1 MQKSKIWFLE
11 NFSMF
16 QMLSPGE
23 MHEMDAHMTMREIPE
38 KEVVYLSDDPANH
51 IYILK
56 KGKVKISRLS
66 DDGKEVILGILRPG
80 EVFGELSIIDQER
93 RDEMAIVTEDAL
105 VCKISTAFFEQI
117 MLHNQ
122 KFNFQVTKFIG
133 LRLKKVQ
140 NRLGNIMFKTS
151 EQRIRSF
158 IKEIAF
164 DFGRNIIGEKSQW
177 EIKIR
182 LTHQEVGKL
191 TASSRQTVTTVFNEL
206 EKENIISYTR
216 NRILVRD
223 IEKL

>member
-1 MQKSKIWFLE
+1 KI
-11 NFSMF
+11 
-16 QMLSPGE
+16 
-23 MHEMDAHMTMREIPE
+23 
-38 KEVVYLSDDPANH
+38 
-51 IYILK
+51 
-56 KGKVKISRLS
+56 
-66 DDGKEVILGILRPG
+66 
-80 EVFGELSIIDQER
+80 
-93 RDEMAIVTEDAL
+93 
-105 VCKISTAFFEQI
+105 
-117 MLHNQ
+117 
-122 KFNFQVTKFIG
+122 
-133 LRLKKVQ
+133 Q

-191 TASSRQTVTTVFNEL
+191 TASSRQTVTTIFNEL
-206 EKENIISYTR
+206 EKENIISYSR